1 MPPLF
6 NKEETLDHPFLHCP
20 FVSIIWSHLSMPIGT
35 EFLLHVNIDS
45 LIRLLLNS
53 ISNLA
58 TIDQDLQHSL
68 ILQAMI
74 ALDHT

>member
-1 MPPLF
+1 
-6 NKEETLDHPFLHCP
+6 
-20 FVSIIWSHLSMPIGT
+20 MPIGT